1 MEKNYK
7 INKDIKKTKSGIE
20 LGKVLHIEPL
30 KGKKIRLKDL
40 NTKIYKSLLT
50 KFDVLDINI
59 RAKTPDGM
67 KTLKSFDTADED
79 LIHTLDD
86 YYNDLPKEKRNKFKK
101 LEDIY
106 IYIRTI

>member
-7 INKDIKKTKSGIE
+7 ITKSVKKTKSGVE
-20 LGKVLHIEPL
+20 LGKIMHIIPL
-30 KGKKIRLKDL
+30 QGKKIHLKDL
-40 NTKIYKSLLT
+40 NSKIYKSLLT

-67 KTLKSFDTADED
+67 KTLKSFDKADED
-79 LIHTLDD
+79 LMHTLDD
-86 YYNDLPKEKRNKFKK
+86 YYNNLPKENRDKFKR

-106 IYIRTI
+106 IYVRTI